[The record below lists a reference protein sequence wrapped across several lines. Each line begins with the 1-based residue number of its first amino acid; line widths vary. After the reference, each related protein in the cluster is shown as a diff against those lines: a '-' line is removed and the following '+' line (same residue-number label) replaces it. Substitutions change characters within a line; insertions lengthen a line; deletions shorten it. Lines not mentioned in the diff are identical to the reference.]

1 MEIVIIL
8 LGLMII
14 VVILLSLYE
23 KNRIYTD
30 ADFRL
35 KRIENSTDNTY
46 YFQIPVSFFQY
57 KKKEGLRK
65 RYGQNSIIYCEE
77 DNSYHR
83 VLKWGANV
91 QGIQRIIAEPYI
103 VEEIIPN
110 TNYTVYISNYG
121 SSYIDLSET
130 YYIDELY
137 KEISNADLSIGEQE
151 KSIALNTLKDI
162 KERKVV
168 RKNSLENLCAFLEKY
183 DTVFSF
189 SSNVLS
195 IISAIMG
202 FMK

>member
-110 TNYTVYISNYG
+110 ANYTIYISNYG
-121 SSYIDLSET
+121 SLYIDLSET

-151 KSIALNTLKDI
+151 KSIALNKLKDI

>member
-1 MEIVIIL
+1 MEMI
-8 LGLMII
+8 II
-14 VVILLSLYE
+14 VVGLMLIVGILLRLSE

-30 ADFRL
+30 ADFCL

-46 YFQIPVSFFQY
+46 YFQIPLSFFEY
-57 KKKEGLRK
+57 KKREELRK
-65 RYGQNSIIYCEE
+65 RYGQNSIIYCKE

-103 VEEIIPN
+103 VEETIPN
-110 TNYTVYISNYG
+110 ANYKVYISNYG
-121 SSYIDLSET
+121 SLYIDLFET
-130 YYIDELY
+130 YYVDELY
-137 KEISNADLSIGEQE
+137 KEILNADFSVGEQE

-162 KERKVV
+162 KEKKVI

-183 DTVFSF
+183 DTLFSF

-195 IISAIMG
+195 IISVIMG
-202 FMK
+202 CMK